1 VTVTVA
7 GKTSNSENIAIDGG
21 LVITS
26 LSPGTAL
33 AGQTITV
40 TGSGFG
46 ATQDSSYVLFSDAGI
61 NWGAPG
67 DAATW
72 SISSWSNTQITF
84 AVPNPSGSS
93 GLYAVV
99 PNTTATVTVTVA
111 GKTSNSE
118 NIAIITQPV
127 NWYTRSFNLPR
138 TGANLNEAILTPAN
152 VNSTQFGK
160 LFMVNTD
167 GEIFAQP
174 LYVSDLTIAGAAHN
188 AVFVA
193 TMNNSIYA
201 IDADNGAIL
210 WTQNYG
216 TPIVATEVE
225 SDQNIAWISG
235 IGILSTPV
243 IDPSTNYMYF
253 VHGTELSGA
262 SHEYQLEAIDITT
275 GTRVFNPTTISATY
289 TADATSPV
297 TFNATK
303 QNQRTSLALAN
314 GNIYFAFGSHEDWD
328 PYEGWVFAY
337 SASTLAQVAVYAD
350 QTEGSKGGIW
360 MAGSAPAID
369 VSGNLYLSS
378 GNGTFGATPS
388 GLMQTG
394 NSFIKLSPTLQLLDY
409 FTPSNSATLNANDM
423 DLGSGGV
430 LLVPSPSN
438 PQGESMYVAGGGKEG
453 ILYLANPNNL
463 GKFNASQ
470 DQVVQ
475 EFQAIYGT
483 GTSHIHG
490 TPIYFDS
497 AVNGPSLYIWGEN
510 DYLRGFQFNATEG
523 LLTAA
528 PFAESTMTAPVT
540 NADAAMPGGFL
551 SISANGGT
559 NGIVWASTPY
569 SGNALTNIVQGVV
582 YAFNANTL
590 QELWSDKDNDS
601 RDEIG
606 LFAKYCPP
614 VVVNGKLYMATFGP
628 LATGTTAASG
638 QLVVYGLLP
647 QQ

>member
-1 VTVTVA
+1 
-7 GKTSNSENIAIDGG
+7 
-21 LVITS
+21 
-26 LSPGTAL
+26 
-33 AGQTITV
+33 
-40 TGSGFG
+40 
-46 ATQDSSYVLFSDAGI
+46 
-61 NWGAPG
+61 
-67 DAATW
+67 
-72 SISSWSNTQITF
+72 
-84 AVPNPSGSS
+84 
-93 GLYAVV
+93 
-99 PNTTATVTVTVA
+99 
-111 GKTSNSE
+111 
-118 NIAIITQPV
+118 
-127 NWYTRSFNLPR
+127 
-138 TGANLNEAILTPAN
+138 
-152 VNSTQFGK
+152 
-160 LFMVNTD
+160 
-167 GEIFAQP
+167 
-174 LYVSDLTIAGAAHN
+174 
-188 AVFVA
+188 
-193 TMNNSIYA
+193 
-201 IDADNGAIL
+201 
-210 WTQNYG
+210 
-216 TPIVATEVE
+216 
-225 SDQNIAWISG
+225 
-235 IGILSTPV
+235 
-243 IDPSTNYMYF
+243 MYF

-262 SHEYQLEAIDITT
+262 SHEYQLEAINITT
-275 GTRVFNPTTISATY
+275 GNRVFNPTTISATY

-297 TFNATK
+297 TFNATM

-314 GNIYFAFGSHEDWD
+314 GNIYFAFGSHEDQD

-350 QTEGSKGGIW
+350 QTEGNDGGIW

-394 NSFIKLSPTLQLLDY
+394 NSFIKLSPTLKLLDY
-409 FTPSNSATLNANDM
+409 FTPNNSATLNANDM

-430 LLVPSPSN
+430 LLVPNSSN
-438 PQGESMYVAGGGKEG
+438 PQGASMYVAGGGKEG

-490 TPIYFDS
+490 TPVYFDS

-510 DYLRGFQFNATEG
+510 DYLRGFQFNAAEG
-523 LLTAA
+523 LLTTA

-540 NADAAMPGGFL
+540 NAEAAMPGGFL
-551 SISANGGT
+551 SISANGGA

-590 QELWSDKDNDS
+590 QKLWSDKDNDS

-614 VVVNGKLYMATFGP
+614 IVVNGKLYMATFGP